1 MLWGKKRKEMKILI
15 IPDVHLKPHIIDE
28 AAQCMCSGNYDIAV
42 FLGDFVDDWEQ
53 QRNIKAYNDTFDALD
68 EFLRQ
73 YPDTLIC
80 YGNHDLSYVWE
91 ELETGYSA
99 YAHDT
104 VLTRLHEIYKNHG
117 TSRWKIVHKIDDV
130 LFSHA
135 GITVEFLKKNRLSKK
150 STDEIAAKINEMG
163 KDKLWHDPSP
173 IWARPGNYTFHNA
186 CLQVVG
192 HTPVSQP
199 TYYQSQRLLV
209 ADNYSTYSTGKA
221 IGTKQMVWVDTK
233 SLEMGVIN
241 DTLSEMGG
249 IRITNHILG
258 HPIYQEGQIV
268 IFRTH
273 KGLQKGKIAIVD
285 AYGAAGQKEEPSY
298 DIYAEEDKALYKH
311 IRESEIS
318 ASQCRKRD
326 QR

>member
-1 MLWGKKRKEMKILI
+1 MKILI

-28 AAQCMCSGNYDIAV
+28 AAQCMCYGNYDIAV

-130 LFSHA
+130 L
-135 GITVEFLKKNRLSKK
+135 
-150 STDEIAAKINEMG
+150 
-163 KDKLWHDPSP
+163 
-173 IWARPGNYTFHNA
+173 
-186 CLQVVG
+186 
-192 HTPVSQP
+192 
-199 TYYQSQRLLV
+199 
-209 ADNYSTYSTGKA
+209 
-221 IGTKQMVWVDTK
+221 
-233 SLEMGVIN
+233 
-241 DTLSEMGG
+241 
-249 IRITNHILG
+249 
-258 HPIYQEGQIV
+258 
-268 IFRTH
+268 
-273 KGLQKGKIAIVD
+273 
-285 AYGAAGQKEEPSY
+285 
-298 DIYAEEDKALYKH
+298 
-311 IRESEIS
+311 
-318 ASQCRKRD
+318 
-326 QR
+326 